1 MARLKAKV
9 NEKWITGDNAQQ
21 LVNNALAAHHTPVC
35 GKSFRDYA
43 NHFIALYKAQ
53 GSIAQST
60 LVGYKGYLKNHI
72 LPALGDMDLKDITV
86 DTVQTYINGKA
97 SACARK
103 TLKEHIT
110 LAAEIMDGALED
122 GWIAK
127 NPFRSSRLKIIGQES
142 TVVEAF
148 TVDEYHLFEQEILPI
163 LPTSAKLFAAITLY
177 TGMRRGEIC
186 ALRWE
191 DIDFSLKRIHVT
203 KAISWPG
210 QNQGILKQPK
220 THNGVRHPI
229 IILPL
234 LVILLQ
240 YRKEQGYVIQGE
252 RAKED
257 APITRQGIKRL
268 YERIDRAVTD
278 SGCGIDFHSINRRG
292 RHTIATFMNN
302 AALDEKTIESQLG
315 HYDVRFTRQRYMNA
329 QARQEEKS
337 MAQLAEYIAQI

>member
-1 MARLKAKV
+1 
-9 NEKWITGDNAQQ
+9 
-21 LVNNALAAHHTPVC
+21 
-35 GKSFRDYA
+35 
-43 NHFIALYKAQ
+43 
-53 GSIAQST
+53 
-60 LVGYKGYLKNHI
+60 
-72 LPALGDMDLKDITV
+72 MDLKDITV

-97 SACARK
+97 PACARK

-142 TVVEAF
+142 AVVEAF
-148 TVDEYHLFEQEILPI
+148 TEDEYHLFEREILPI

-191 DIDFSLKRIHVT
+191 DIDFSRKRIHVT
-203 KAISWPG
+203 KSVSWPG

-257 APITRQGIKRL
+257 TPITRQGIKRL
-268 YERIDRAVTD
+268 YERIDRAVVD
-278 SGCGIDFHSINRRG
+278 SGCGVDFHSLNRRG

-302 AALDEKTIESQLG
+302 AALIRK
-315 HYDVRFTRQRYMNA
+315 
-329 QARQEEKS
+329 
-337 MAQLAEYIAQI
+337 LAVPHCGENRRSCYSERG